1 MGIPF
6 GLCNAPATFQ
16 RLINRIVRH
25 LLRIELVINTIFHI
39 DEGEG
44 TVVVAYIYD
53 ILIATKGSLERH
65 YKQVLRVFQLLMEN
79 NVYIE
84 SNKCGFNAT
93 EITVLGFVVSR
104 SGIRMD
110 PDKAN
115 ANVDSPRPKTRKEVQ
130 QLSGL

>member
-1 MGIPF
+1 
-6 GLCNAPATFQ
+6 
-16 RLINRIVRH
+16 
-25 LLRIELVINTIFHI
+25 VINTIFHI

>member
-16 RLINRIVRH
+16 RLINRIIRH
-25 LLRIELVINTIFHI
+25 LLRIELVINTIIHI

-53 ILIATKGSLERH
+53 ILIAPKGSLERH

-79 NVYIE
+79 NEYIE
-84 SNKCGFNAT
+84 SNKCGFKAT
-93 EITVLGFVVSR
+93 EITVLGFVGSR

-115 ANVDSPRPKTRKEVQ
+115 ASVDSPRPKTWKEVE